1 MNEGLGELRVS
12 QTLFYNHNIW
22 YKKARYWKC
31 FKSVRKIYVK
41 VLDIWDGHLYNN
53 LACTKRHA
61 V

>member
-1 MNEGLGELRVS
+1 MDEN
-12 QTLFYNHNIW
+12 LFLFFRNHNIW

-31 FKSVRKIYVK
+31 FKNVRKIYVK